1 MNIWRNT
8 IKKYQY
14 FIRRMKI
21 LKRGD
26 PRSAATAHLFLKCC
40 PRSSHSHFLR
50 VPSTA
55 SRWVRI
61 TTPLVRQNPYRVNLF
76 GEYDT
81 YIYRLSQRKTPNRCF
96 SLYHW
101 SQHETLNTWSQHE
114 TLNKKYF
121 WYDLMTISKVYIE
134 FHKITSFVCPWKVL
148 GDPWEVLGDP

>member
-1 MNIWRNT
+1 
-8 IKKYQY
+8 
-14 FIRRMKI
+14 MKT

-55 SRWVRI
+55 SRWQRI

-76 GEYDT
+76 GEYI
-81 YIYRLSQRKTPNRCF
+81 YIIPAQDPKQMF
-96 SLYHW
+96 FLYHW

-114 TLNKKYF
+114 TLNNYPSARPQTDVIFISLVPARDPKYMIPARDPKQKVVLI
-121 WYDLMTISKVYIE
+121 WSDDNQQSLHRIS
-134 FHKITSFVCPWKVL
+134 
-148 GDPWEVLGDP
+148 